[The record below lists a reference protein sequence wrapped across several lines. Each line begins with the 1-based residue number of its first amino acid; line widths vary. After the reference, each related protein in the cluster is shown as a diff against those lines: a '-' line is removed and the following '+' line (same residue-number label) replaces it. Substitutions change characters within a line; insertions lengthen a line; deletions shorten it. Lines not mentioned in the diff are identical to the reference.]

1 MQRRWVAI
9 FALLC
14 ICVPTLTPVITNASG
29 EDEIYEPGYVRWE
42 GNQLHRIYLS
52 GAESEVNLTRDY
64 QGSAMGSTQ
73 LQAGQSVSIGPL
85 SMPPLEMGFS
95 GSFEISTFIAAYVQA
110 GTGFPLAQCRTQFPV
125 TIETVVQIG
134 NYSYFGSV
142 TENVYRSAGEAHNLS
157 TQIEIANISAFSTD
171 VISYS
176 MTATT
181 SCPYSINLEWGGS
194 GEYAGGIV
202 IVGDLFS
209 PVVEVTVDDAR
220 LAHIQLVATLPWG
233 FDDLDKDFTG
243 LNIFGPVE
251 PDEERVFDDD
261 LRVEAFTA
269 TSEKYSR
276 DDDLGRPSTVWTGT
290 NPLPSGDNVLIVCL
304 KTVDTGI
311 YGTAGDNCDH
321 EGIIRFNVEADEEPI
336 ASAFFWLSISGFVA
350 VIAYLI
356 SQLRQGLLLPPPLM
370 AALIVMA
377 ILMIPLAST
386 LPDLGGESIV
396 ADDARSPSF
405 ILHQNGNGSVSLDD
419 LLQGKSAVVIGITL
433 PASSNAVDQSK
444 QLQNVAERLG
454 DEVSVVQV
462 VTGENV
468 RMDDL
473 DIIADITNATW
484 PILID
489 DSESRFAQRMPHGVS
504 DSVVVIDSSGH
515 VAYSAPRSAG
525 SEDIIDAIDNIGYGG
540 QQSTFSTLS
549 LLWGPGLAM
558 LLVALP
564 RKKYEV
570 PEEPLIPGS
579 LWGSVALAGGL
590 GFLMVNIG
598 PLVMSFLPGDNDMR
612 TWLDLV
618 LLTWFFTAAVRASM
632 AGTPKEIEFIAN
644 KLHGFY
650 SKSFRNWRDV
660 EDVERDLLI
669 GFWMGWFIWLAF
681 PATLTQSVT
690 ATTMTGG
697 FGYALGPLLLILHV
711 LTAGVLT
718 LLIRFIAS
726 WGGPIS
732 RAFGSFGS
740 QPFSQALGWALIPIS
755 LWCLINGIFYANDI
769 GVLSVFNG

>member
-1 MQRRWVAI
+1 MQRRWMAI

-14 ICVPTLTPVITNASG
+14 ICIPALTPVITNASG

-42 GNQLHRIYLS
+42 GNQFHRIYLS
-52 GAESEVNLTRDY
+52 GAENEVNLTRDY

-125 TIETVVQIG
+125 TIETQVQIG

-157 TQIEIANISAFSTD
+157 TQVEIANISAMPND
-171 VISYS
+171 IISYS

-209 PVVEVTVDDAR
+209 PLVEVTVDDAR

-290 NPLPSGDNVLIVCL
+290 NPLPAGDNVLIVCL

-311 YGTAGDNCDH
+311 YGTAGNNCDH
-321 EGIIRFNVEADEEPI
+321 EGIIRFNVESDEEPL
-336 ASAFFWLSISGFVA
+336 ASAFLWLSISGFVA

-386 LPDLGGESIV
+386 IPDLGGESMV

-405 ILHQNGNGSVSLDD
+405 ILHQNGNGSVSLDE
-419 LLQGKSAVVIGITL
+419 LMEGKSAVVIGITL

-454 DEVSVVQV
+454 DEVSIVQV

-504 DSVVVIDSSGH
+504 DSIVIIDSSGH
-515 VAYSAPRSAG
+515 VAYSAPRTAG
-525 SEDIIDAIDNIGYGG
+525 SEDIIDAVENIGYGG
-540 QQSTFSTLS
+540 QQSTFATLS

-579 LWGSVALAGGL
+579 LWGSVALAGGV

-598 PLVMSFLPGDNDMR
+598 PLIMSFFPGDNDMR
-612 TWLDLV
+612 TWLDLA
-618 LLTWFFTAAVRASM
+618 LLAWFFTAAVRASM
-632 AGTPKEIEFIAN
+632 VGTPKEIEFVAN
-644 KLHGFY
+644 KLYGFY
-650 SKSFRNWRDV
+650 SESFRNWREV

-681 PATLTQSVT
+681 PATLTQGVT

-697 FGYALGPLLLILHV
+697 MGYALGPLLLVLHV

-755 LWCLINGIFYANDI
+755 LWCLVNGVFYASDI